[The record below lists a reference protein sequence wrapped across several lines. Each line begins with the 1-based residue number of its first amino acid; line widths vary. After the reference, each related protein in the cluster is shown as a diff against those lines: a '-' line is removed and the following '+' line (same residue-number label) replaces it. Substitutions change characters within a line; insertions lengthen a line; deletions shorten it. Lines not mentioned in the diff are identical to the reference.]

1 MWHTPCFSRK
11 ESRGKIAYIYI
22 LDRQFP
28 KTQRMGFEFW
38 PITIDLKKS
47 KNIEGLGI
55 SILLL
60 LWLKGQS
67 FRCSLD
73 HSHANKYWIEECIP
87 CIATSHAR
95 IIIPINL
102 KTKKPNNQ
110 SMCLWQ
116 EVSSKQS
123 IEQIVGL
130 LVHTLVGSQNVW
142 NGETSQGEQS
152 PWGHHLQWIII
163 KPIFPYFRFLIT
175 TTQGDLPRGALL
187 ALKLLHSLVPRRMW
201 WRGYHDP
208 FVNTTSWPT
217 YSSTISGAW
226 SFYVRM
232 GFCFFWGVCQPI
244 NYSML

>member
-1 MWHTPCFSRK
+1 MVKYLSFHNSSSFALRYFSTQMARPQCHTPLVFQ
-11 ESRGKIAYIYI
+11 GKNQGVKLHIYIYI

-60 LWLKGQS
+60 LWLKGQR

-102 KTKKPNNQ
+102 KTKKPDNQ

-130 LVHTLVGSQNVW
+130 LVHTLVGSQNVCK
-142 NGETSQGEQS
+142 GETSKEEQS

-175 TTQGDLPRGALL
+175 TTQGDLPRGA
-187 ALKLLHSLVPRRMW
+187 
-201 WRGYHDP
+201 Y
-208 FVNTTSWPT
+208 
-217 YSSTISGAW
+217 
-226 SFYVRM
+226 
-232 GFCFFWGVCQPI
+232 
-244 NYSML
+244 